1 MQWCVPSRR
10 SKCDGRIE
18 YIQRRCWLVALPR
31 TWPLKATVAP
41 ILIPSN
47 TRSIAVEPADDEE
60 ETDGGEEEAA
70 EEGGLERA
78 HACGSA
84 NDLL

>member
-1 MQWCVPSRR
+1 M
-10 SKCDGRIE
+10 
-18 YIQRRCWLVALPR
+18 
-31 TWPLKATVAP
+31 KATVAP

-47 TRSIAVEPADDEE
+47 TSSIAVEPADDEE